1 MPQELSGGMR
11 KRAGLARALAMNP
24 NIIFYDEPS
33 AGLDPVSA
41 GRIDR
46 LILERA
52 QSGTAQIVVTHEMG
66 SAFRIADRMVLLHQG
81 QMVAEGT
88 PEEFQ
93 NSSDPRI
100 RQFVEGGAEGPWRS
114 RHHESPRHQYRSH
127 CHRQPHHHR
136 DVDRLGRWS
145 KHIDWRPGLRGL
157 LPGRGGSRRI
167 GEGDPVRLGGHTI
180 SKVESV
186 DVEIPSDNPDKPVVV
201 VGFRLPDSVPLRNG
215 AQVEVQTSFTGVAS
229 LNITSIG
236 VGDLLDAGDRLA
248 GQASSI
254 QRITEAI
261 TSLAPDISAAVD
273 EIRTKIVPEITE
285 AADAFQMTLAE
296 ANATLA
302 AYRGVAEQ
310 VQADDGTLARLDR
323 AILGLDDTIEKIGLN
338 VDRVGLDVSTVVQDF
353 RAEDGL
359 MVQLESGVA
368 SFEEAMSSLGIVF
381 GEGGPDLTSAAG
393 SIREAADGLPL
404 AVGEL
409 RAAFEDLRR
418 ELNDDSGTL
427 ATIREA
433 AGKADSAL
441 EEVRSLWP
449 PTEIKWIKPWWPR
462 VRRWKK
468 FVWA

>member
-1 MPQELSGGMR
+1 MNRQDTSTGAIVIASLIITVMLIVWVGGQNTLIGG
-11 KRAGLARALAMNP
+11 RAYEV
-24 NIIFYDEPS
+24 FF
-33 AGLDPVSA
+33 PVA
-41 GRIDR
+41 
-46 LILERA
+46 
-52 QSGTAQIVVTHEMG
+52 
-66 SAFRIADRMVLLHQG
+66 ADL
-81 QMVAEGT
+81 
-88 PEEFQ
+88 
-93 NSSDPRI
+93 
-100 RQFVEGGAEGPWRS
+100 GG
-114 RHHESPRHQYRSH
+114 
-127 CHRQPHHHR
+127 
-136 DVDRLGRWS
+136 
-145 KHIDWRPGLRGL
+145 
-157 LPGRGGSRRI
+157 I

-296 ANATLA
+296 ANATLE

-310 VQADDGTLARLDR
+310 VQADDGTLARLNR

-441 EEVRSLWP
+441 EEVRSLLARNRDQVDQTMVAARSAVEEIRLGMTELRAEPWKLLAKSTNADETAYVIRQATRDYAEAARNLEGAASRFRNASQSSETSSEELIRLAQAVDASMSKFQDIERALFLLLVQSGGGEP
-449 PTEIKWIKPWWPR
+449 PQPR
-462 VRRWKK
+462 P
-468 FVWA
+468 FSDLLLESLQDSELEN